1 MAQPK
6 KINTHEKIIIAGMKH
21 MSKPYRL
28 GAEPFQTKEFDCSSF
43 VQYLY
48 SQVDGILPRT
58 SRQQSLI
65 GKKIKKENI
74 RRGDLLFFTSRAR
87 YSKKGT
93 ERIAHVAIFI
103 GNDKMIHSCKMGG
116 VVISKLSDVINKND
130 NKRWDDYYLFAK
142 RISKDEL
149 QDLITKPQENANSTF
164 KCLHN
169 KTKILKCNKSGG
181 T

>member
-1 MAQPK
+1 
-6 KINTHEKIIIAGMKH
+6 

-87 YSKKGT
+87 YWIVNSKSDSIFKGCMAILN
-93 ERIAHVAIFI
+93 RCHV
-103 GNDKMIHSCKMGG
+103 S
-116 VVISKLSDVINKND
+116 
-130 NKRWDDYYLFAK
+130 
-142 RISKDEL
+142 
-149 QDLITKPQENANSTF
+149 
-164 KCLHN
+164 
-169 KTKILKCNKSGG
+169 
-181 T
+181 